1 MVLRAN
7 ERDAREGGQEG
18 NGSVSCLNCVARE
31 LKVML
36 HWTICNE
43 YF

>member
-7 ERDAREGGQEG
+7 ERDAREGGQKG
-18 NGSVSCLNCVARE
+18 NGSVSCLNCVTRE

-36 HWTICNE
+36 HWTICKE

>member
-18 NGSVSCLNCVARE
+18 NGSVSCVNCVVRE
-31 LKVML
+31 RKVML
-36 HWTICNE
+36 HWTILNDD
-43 YF
+43 F